1 MSYQVIARK
10 WRPQDFDQL
19 VGQAHI
25 SQTLKNALKNGRLP
39 HALLFT
45 GPRGTGKTS
54 SARILAKSI
63 RCPNAVDF
71 HPCNQC
77 EICEEISSSRAVDV
91 LEIDGASNNGV
102 DAIRELRDTV
112 SYMPSKGKYKVY
124 IIDEVHML
132 STSAFNALLKTLE
145 EPPEHVVFI
154 MATTE
159 VHKIPQT
166 ILSRC
171 QRFDFRSIPTRQIT
185 ERLKSI
191 CEADGLTA
199 DDEALWIIARQGDG
213 SMRDSQSLL
222 DQVITFAN
230 GPLTKNSVVEILG
243 LTDRSLL
250 LGTLTALVERQVPQI
265 LENLEK
271 IHKIGLDAS
280 LFAKDLLEQV
290 RNLLMVK
297 VSAGNTSGLLELPDS
312 EIHYLQDLANQV
324 SEEEL
329 HFLFD
334 MTLKGVS
341 DLQKAADPRLI
352 LEMLLLRMVNIPKLA
367 SLTQLFSDRG
377 GDRGRGRSSDLGGH
391 PGNISTPAVTGRAAA
406 SVNPANAN
414 SSNMAISNS
423 TTTVARMTTTG
434 SATNVTR
441 KTDPMGMNPQ
451 ERWLD
456 FVQSVKNMDPIFSAK
471 IEKLL
476 FVGLKD
482 KLIELALPKGLD
494 FLKDQ
499 LADLNTRKKLQSHV
513 DQIWGDGYTLE
524 IKVGKEAPAGKSAQE
539 LARQKETE
547 KQEELA
553 KKIAAHPMVQAAT
566 QSFKG
571 QIKAIKDV
579 KQK

>member
-19 VGQAHI
+19 VGQTHI
-25 SQTLKNALKNGRLP
+25 SQTLKNALRNGRLP

-63 RCPNAVDF
+63 RCPHSVDF
-71 HPCNQC
+71 HPCNKC
-77 EICEEISSSRAVDV
+77 EICEEIALSRSVDV
-91 LEIDGASNNGV
+91 IEIDGASNNGV

-112 SYMPSKGKYKVY
+112 AYMPSKGKYKVY

-145 EPPEHVVFI
+145 EPPEHVVFV

-171 QRFDFRSIPTRQIT
+171 QRFDFRSIPTKQIT

-191 CEADGLTA
+191 CEADNVPA
-199 DDEALWIIARQGDG
+199 EDEALWIIARQGDG

-230 GPLTKNSVVEILG
+230 GPLTKTTVVEILG

-250 LGTLTALVERQVPQI
+250 LGTLTAIVERHTDQI
-265 LENLEK
+265 LLNLEK

-297 VSAGNTSGLLELPDS
+297 VSNGNTSGLLELPDS
-312 EIHYLQDLANQV
+312 EIHFLQDLSNQV

-329 HFLFD
+329 HYIFD

-341 DLQKAADPRLI
+341 DLQRSADQRLV
-352 LEMLLLRMVNIPKLA
+352 LEMLLLRMVSAPKLVSLATLFQKGFTGINAGTTHDTTAATTKTGGATSSNTNGSTTGALSTTA
-367 SLTQLFSDRG
+367 SATALSNSAAT
-377 GDRGRGRSSDLGGH
+377 
-391 PGNISTPAVTGRAAA
+391 PISTG
-406 SVNPANAN
+406 
-414 SSNMAISNS
+414 
-423 TTTVARMTTTG
+423 ARQ
-434 SATNVTR
+434 
-441 KTDPMGMNPQ
+441 TDPLGMNPQ

-456 FVQSVKNMDPIFSAK
+456 FVQAVKKMDPIFSAK

-476 FVGLKD
+476 FTGLKGQ
-482 KLIELALPKGLD
+482 LIELAVPKGLD

-499 LADLNTRKKLQSHV
+499 LADTNTRKKIQSFI
-513 DQIWGDGYTLE
+513 DQIWGPGYTLE
-524 IKVGKEAPAGKSAQE
+524 IRVGKDVGSGAGKSAQE
-539 LARQKETE
+539 LARQKELDR
-547 KQEELA
+547 QQVLA
-553 KKIAAHPMVQAAT
+553 KKIAEHPMVKAAT
-566 QSFKG
+566 ETFKG
-571 QIKAIKDV
+571 QIKSIKDV
-579 KQK
+579 SAKK

>member
-1 MSYQVIARK
+1 
-10 WRPQDFDQL
+10 
-19 VGQAHI
+19 
-25 SQTLKNALKNGRLP
+25 
-39 HALLFT
+39 
-45 GPRGTGKTS
+45 
-54 SARILAKSI
+54 
-63 RCPNAVDF
+63 
-71 HPCNQC
+71 
-77 EICEEISSSRAVDV
+77 
-91 LEIDGASNNGV
+91 
-102 DAIRELRDTV
+102 
-112 SYMPSKGKYKVY
+112 
-124 IIDEVHML
+124 
-132 STSAFNALLKTLE
+132 
-145 EPPEHVVFI
+145 
-154 MATTE
+154 
-159 VHKIPQT
+159 
-166 ILSRC
+166 
-171 QRFDFRSIPTRQIT
+171 
-185 ERLKSI
+185 
-191 CEADGLTA
+191 
-199 DDEALWIIARQGDG
+199 
-213 SMRDSQSLL
+213 
-222 DQVITFAN
+222 VITFAN

-352 LEMLLLRMVNIPKLA
+352 LEMLLLRMVNIPKLV
-367 SLTQLFSDRG
+367 SLAQLFSDRG
-377 GDRGRGRSSDLGGH
+377 SGRSSDLGNH
-391 PGNISTPAVTGRAAA
+391 PSNISMPAVTARVATA
-406 SVNPANAN
+406 SNKPSPATSVHPANAN
-414 SSNMAISNS
+414 SSNMAMSNS
-423 TTTVARMTTTG
+423 ATTVARPHRT
-434 SATNVTR
+434 
-441 KTDPMGMNPQ
+441 TDPMGMNPQ